1 MPMLTLFGD
10 PTVWLPLAFAGLMGF
25 AILVYV
31 VLDGYDLG
39 VGILLA
45 GAEPAEK
52 DRMIASI
59 GPFWDANETWLV
71 LAVGLL
77 LVAFPIAHGVILST
91 LYVPVAVMLL
101 GLIFRGV
108 AFEFRQ
114 KVAARRKGAWN
125 AAFFAGSLMTAL
137 AQGYMLGRYVV
148 GLETGPVAEAF
159 ATLTAVC
166 VACGYAFIGSAWL
179 IHKTEGGLQVKAVRW
194 AGQSLWFVAIGFVAI
209 SLASPL
215 ASTRIFEKWFALPEF
230 ILLAPLPLSAA
241 AVFAATALV
250 LRRLPTAN
258 DSFNWAPFVGGVALF
273 ALAFAGLAYSFYPYV
288 VPDRLTIF
296 AAASAPESLAIILAG
311 TLVVMPVILTY
322 TAVAYVIF
330 GGKATDLRYD

>member
-1 MPMLTLFGD
+1 MLTLFGD
-10 PTVWLPLAFAGLMGF
+10 PTVWLPLVFAGLMGF

-39 VGILLA
+39 AGILLA
-45 GAEPAEK
+45 GASPAEK

-77 LVAFPIAHGVILST
+77 LVAFPVAHGVILST

-101 GLIFRGV
+101 GLILRGV

-114 KVAARRKGAWN
+114 KVAVERKGAWN
-125 AAFFAGSLMTAL
+125 AAFFTGSLMTAL
-137 AQGYMLGRYVV
+137 AQGYMLGRYVM
-148 GLETGPVAEAF
+148 GLEPGVVAEAF
-159 ATLTAVC
+159 AALTAIC

-179 IHKTEGGLQVKAVRW
+179 IHKTEGALQLKAVRW
-194 AGQSLWFVAIGFVAI
+194 ARWSLWFVALGFVAI

-215 ASTRIFEKWFALPEF
+215 ASPRIFAKWFALPEF
-230 ILLAPLPLSAA
+230 ILLAPLPLTAA

-250 LRRLPTAN
+250 LRRLPTA
-258 DSFNWAPFVGGVALF
+258 DDAFNWAPFAGAVALF

-288 VPDRLTIF
+288 VPDRMTIYE
-296 AAASAPESLAIILAG
+296 AASAPESLAIILAG
-311 TLVVMPVILTY
+311 TLVVMPVILAY
-322 TAVAYVIF
+322 TAIAYVVF
-330 GGKATDLRYD
+330 RGKATDLRYD